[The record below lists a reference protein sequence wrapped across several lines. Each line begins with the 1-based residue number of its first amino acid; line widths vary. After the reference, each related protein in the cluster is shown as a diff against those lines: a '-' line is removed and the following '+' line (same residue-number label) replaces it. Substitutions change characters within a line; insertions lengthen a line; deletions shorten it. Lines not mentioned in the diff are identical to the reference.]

1 MKQKSRQLLLLL
13 TTSYLLPA
21 TYHLLTCYYL
31 LPSIYYMQAVADRR
45 LQDEQRSSNNS
56 KTRAVAAA
64 ATEAAAAACST
75 VEQLVQK
82 LERARQL
89 RGSGALQEVE
99 RCEAELEAARAE
111 LEVSRTREAR
121 ANSEAATLRRNQSAA
136 EVTRLREAK
145 AAEEARARVAEKS
158 VKQHKAHL
166 EVVEEEREAA
176 ALVARRAAKAHT
188 VALQRGRDARA
199 ETKAVQRERD
209 ALAVELSTKDAKLD
223 AMAVELAREQVAAL
237 HRQAEADVRLSEVCA
252 RLEAGDARARQ
263 MKQELEGLQEQLEA
277 NAKDAAS
284 KHAVVEEKLR
294 DSQSALEAYQNFQA
308 KENGAY
314 KDSVRLCYYALI
326 DKKVPTNQLEAVVT
340 EVLKM
345 VGVKAKALPKR
356 ATAQN
361 MRREMGHVADVVAGL
376 LLAQSDN
383 VCGASDDTTKRQRTL
398 AADLAHFRLND
409 GSLRT
414 LCIGLSC
421 MSRGTANA
429 KVDRYSEKLAQAQ
442 AAARLSVPEF
452 YGDVAAF
459 DRVTL
464 LDLIKCWCSDRCIT
478 ERNCAKLVEERKAK
492 EARAREGARQLAALR
507 TPGCRLRLS
516 VGVGGRVGCAVAV
529 LEGGKPLP
537 EDAAKLAELETAG
550 RQAVAAT
557 MEQALPAA
565 TERDLVDAEMARA
578 LGGVWWL
585 TLCEEERERICCVWA
600 ATCNAHRGVNI
611 GHGFDEGLKEAF
623 NAIKAE
629 QEAADAAGAA
639 AAGTPVAAPAPGA
652 ARAGG
657 KGGAPWDQLI
667 WEATKLLCMNAR
679 KMNVAIG
686 QDLLGQQVS
695 HAHTA
700 CGPRGVWCGSWAV
713 WQLSSQARPVAGD

>member
-1 MKQKSRQLLLLL
+1 MLLLL

-111 LEVSRTREAR
+111 LEVSRGQEAR
-121 ANSEAATLRRNQSAA
+121 ANSLVTSLRRSQSAA

-145 AAEEARARVAEKS
+145 VAEEARARVAEKS

-277 NAKDAAS
+277 DAKDAAS
-284 KHAVVEEKLR
+284 KHAFVEEQLR
-294 DSQSALEAYQNFQA
+294 DELRGSQAALAAYQNFQA
-308 KENGAY
+308 KEGGAY
-314 KDSVRLCYYALI
+314 KDCVRLCYYSLI
-326 DKKVPTNQLEAVVT
+326 DKKVGARPTSYLALLGACATCHRPAWREKRVACAAPCSMRT
-340 EVLKM
+340 RPC
-345 VGVKAKALPKR
+345 GVSHPLPRCCEGAHKSAGGGCGGGAQDGRR
-356 ATAQN
+356 ARQ
-361 MRREMGHVADVVAGL
+361 
-376 LLAQSDN
+376 
-383 VCGASDDTTKRQRTL
+383 GA
-398 AADLAHFRLND
+398 A
-409 GSLRT
+409 
-414 LCIGLSC
+414 
-421 MSRGTANA
+421 
-429 KVDRYSEKLAQAQ
+429 
-442 AAARLSVPEF
+442 
-452 YGDVAAF
+452 
-459 DRVTL
+459 
-464 LDLIKCWCSDRCIT
+464 
-478 ERNCAKLVEERKAK
+478 
-492 EARAREGARQLAALR
+492 EARDGAEYASRDGARGRRGGRLAPR
-507 TPGCRLRLS
+507 QVVERLR
-516 VGVGGRVGCAVAV
+516 R
-529 LEGGKPLP
+529 
-537 EDAAKLAELETAG
+537 
-550 RQAVAAT
+550 
-557 MEQALPAA
+557 
-565 TERDLVDAEMARA
+565 
-578 LGGVWWL
+578 LG
-585 TLCEEERERICCVWA
+585 
-600 ATCNAHRGVNI
+600 
-611 GHGFDEGLKEAF
+611 
-623 NAIKAE
+623 
-629 QEAADAAGAA
+629 
-639 AAGTPVAAPAPGA
+639 
-652 ARAGG
+652 
-657 KGGAPWDQLI
+657 
-667 WEATKLLCMNAR
+667 
-679 KMNVAIG
+679 
-686 QDLLGQQVS
+686 
-695 HAHTA
+695 
-700 CGPRGVWCGSWAV
+700 
-713 WQLSSQARPVAGD
+713 